1 MALSPAI
8 FVGDFLTL
16 KRNKYR
22 KENLNL
28 SYTIYIFSILVM
40 MKEER

>member
-28 SYTIYIFSILVM
+28 SYTIYIFLVM